1 MNVAFPE
8 RLVDLQK
15 DPDYFSRHRLDEL
28 RIVFD
33 RVCDEL
39 RLGDIHND
47 PRQRDKLAIII
58 LVRAKSYGLEGE
70 MVEAAISAMRV
81 RMGPR

>member
-1 MNVAFPE
+1 M
-8 RLVDLQK
+8 Q
-15 DPDYFSRHRLDEL
+15 
-28 RIVFD
+28 IVFD

-58 LVRAKSYGLEGE
+58 LVRAKSDGSEGE
-70 MVEAAISAMRV
+70 MVEAALSAMRARV
-81 RMGPR
+81 GPR